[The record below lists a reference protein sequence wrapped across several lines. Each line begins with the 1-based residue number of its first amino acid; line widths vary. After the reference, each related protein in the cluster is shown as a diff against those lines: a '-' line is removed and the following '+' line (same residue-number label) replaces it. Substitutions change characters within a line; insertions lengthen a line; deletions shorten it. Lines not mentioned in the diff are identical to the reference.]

1 MLAATLASTG
11 AAPVGAIALI
21 LGVHRILAEA
31 LTFVNL
37 IGNSLATLVVA
48 RWEGALDRAVLA
60 QTLSPKPLAV
70 APA

>member
-1 MLAATLASTG
+1 MVIRMLYRS
-11 AAPVGAIALI
+11 VGAVALV

-48 RWEGALDRAVLA
+48 RWEGALDREMLDRRLSSTPELA
-60 QTLSPKPLAV
+60 A
-70 APA
+70 A